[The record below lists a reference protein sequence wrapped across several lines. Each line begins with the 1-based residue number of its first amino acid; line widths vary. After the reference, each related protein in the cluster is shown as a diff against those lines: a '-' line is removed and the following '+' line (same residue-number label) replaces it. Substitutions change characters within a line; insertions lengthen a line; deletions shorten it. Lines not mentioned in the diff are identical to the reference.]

1 MSRRIVSL
9 AGKVC
14 GWDGRTPRVDNL
26 QLTELAYTR
35 IEKRIKY
42 ARKLSSLF
50 MWLLYVQ
57 LLGGQN
63 ICAFV

>member
-1 MSRRIVSL
+1 M
-9 AGKVC
+9 
-14 GWDGRTPRVDNL
+14 
-26 QLTELAYTR
+26 
-35 IEKRIKY
+35 KY

-63 ICAFV
+63 SCVCVSRYDKSAQTRRQKVFTRVALRLRRLGIENLLNLH